1 MTNHRIARISEE
13 LKRELSQMI
22 REEIKDPRVK
32 GLISITRADVT
43 NDLRYAKVYVS
54 ILSQEEQHADTL
66 LGLEKASGYLRSELA
81 QRLQLRYTPELIFK
95 LDDSIAYGTKI
106 NKIISGFKNE
116 ERKGDSDV

>member
-54 ILSQEEQHADTL
+54 VLSQEEQHSDTL

-116 ERKGDSDV
+116 ESKGDSDV